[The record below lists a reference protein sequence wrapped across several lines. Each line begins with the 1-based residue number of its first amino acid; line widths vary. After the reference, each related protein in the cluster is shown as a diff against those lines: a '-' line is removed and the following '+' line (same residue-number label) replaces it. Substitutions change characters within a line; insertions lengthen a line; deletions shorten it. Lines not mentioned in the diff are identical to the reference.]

1 MYMPSDNAT
10 HKTLY
15 ETYTANMY
23 RMFLWQLV
31 SELQTTPSL
40 WNPTIMKG
48 KIAKAQIFLT
58 LPDVAGTNGTQDT
71 ALIAQV
77 NQLIA
82 SAKVNGGN

>member
-1 MYMPSDNAT
+1 
-10 HKTLY
+10 
-15 ETYTANMY
+15 
-23 RMFLWQLV
+23 V
-31 SELQTTPSL
+31 GELQATPSI

-48 KIAKAQIFLT
+48 KIAKAQIFLS
-58 LPDVAGTNGTQDT
+58 LPDVVAANGAQDT